1 MFGVF
6 SVFVVKKFFQIIMFS
21 IKKIAYF
28 LSKIAIYFYSFILH
42 RYPIWNLTN
51 NYIQRNIR
59 LLLITLLTIC
69 IVSACGNNAKK
80 NGTNNSINVSLNL
93 PSQAVRVVKHAM
105 GETKV
110 PVNPQRVIVLGNLE
124 NVLALGIKPVG
135 ATTLGDGEFLSYLRN
150 QTEGITKLG
159 INGQPSLEKIL
170 FLKPDLILG
179 WSWDEGIYEKLSQI
193 APTVFAEGS
202 ITWKEWLRT
211 FAEALGKTPEAE
223 KLLRNYNQRVETF
236 KEQMGDR
243 FSQIQVSVV
252 NFWADK
258 VRIYMKRS
266 FSGLILNDIG
276 MLRPSAQNK
285 DKNSENLS
293 LELIP
298 KMEGD
303 AIFLVLGEGKESKL
317 NQFTNHPL
325 WFQLNAVKQGKVYQ
339 VNSDAWI
346 SSWGIIGANRVL
358 DDLFKYLVIE
368 KSSKGKEFPKV
379 AALTQ

>member
-1 MFGVF
+1 
-6 SVFVVKKFFQIIMFS
+6 MFS

>member
-1 MFGVF
+1 
-6 SVFVVKKFFQIIMFS
+6 
-21 IKKIAYF
+21 
-28 LSKIAIYFYSFILH
+28 
-42 RYPIWNLTN
+42 
-51 NYIQRNIR
+51 
-59 LLLITLLTIC
+59 
-69 IVSACGNNAKK
+69 
-80 NGTNNSINVSLNL
+80 
-93 PSQAVRVVKHAM
+93 M

-179 WSWDEGIYEKLSQI
+179 WSWDEEIYEKLSQI
-193 APTVFAEGS
+193 APTVFVEGS

-252 NFWADK
+252 NFWADQ

-358 DDLFKYLVIE
+358 DDLFKYLVTE